1 MENRF
6 TKCCFDF
13 EPSGTRSECDRLTY
27 SGNHNPAFNLY
38 YQRANNCYCFCL
50 SRKQLG
56 QYWGCVVE
64 DRISSCSSKCE
75 HCSICKEMHDVFV
88 DLQDAYFFQPNT
100 NRLINN
106 EDKPF
111 QPVMW
116 RVFNSTID
124 RNTKKCR
131 IEIVKSIPHVG
142 LVLDYNGQA
151 C

>member
-6 TKCCFDF
+6 TKCCFGF

-106 EDKPF
+106 ENKPF

>member
-13 EPSGTRSECDRLTY
+13 EPSGTRSECDRLTC
-27 SGNHNPAFNLY
+27 SGNHNPAFQLY
-38 YQRANNCYCFCL
+38 YQRANNHYCYYL
-50 SRKQLG
+50 NRKQLG
-56 QYWGCVVE
+56 QYWRCVVE
-64 DRISSCSSKCE
+64 DRNSLCLSQCE
-75 HCSICKEMHDVFV
+75 HCSICKETNDVFV
-88 DLQDAYFFQPNT
+88 ELQDAYFFQPNT
-100 NRLINN
+100 KLRTKN

-131 IEIVKSIPHVG
+131 IEIVKSITHVG

>member
-1 MENRF
+1 
-6 TKCCFDF
+6 
-13 EPSGTRSECDRLTY
+13 
-27 SGNHNPAFNLY
+27 
-38 YQRANNCYCFCL
+38 
-50 SRKQLG
+50 
-56 QYWGCVVE
+56 
-64 DRISSCSSKCE
+64 
-75 HCSICKEMHDVFV
+75 MHDVFV
-88 DLQDAYFFQPNT
+88 DLQDAYFLQPNT